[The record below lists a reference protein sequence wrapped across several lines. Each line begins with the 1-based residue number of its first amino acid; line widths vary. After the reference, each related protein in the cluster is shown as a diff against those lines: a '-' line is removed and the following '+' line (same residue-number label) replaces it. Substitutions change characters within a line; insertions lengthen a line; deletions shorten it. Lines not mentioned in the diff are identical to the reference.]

1 MPRLDMCLFMLLC
14 ISKLVAANIVVE
26 EECELIDE
34 SEHSLTNQRIEKQ
47 VLGKHGKES
56 ITSLRVLGNCNG
68 LLTPPQFVIS
78 VGFTCFMDYV
88 SVLALVL
95 PCLSLFILVC

>member
-14 ISKLVAANIVVE
+14 ILTLLVANIVVD

-34 SEHSLTNQRIEKQ
+34 SEHSLTYQRIEKQ
-47 VLGKHGKES
+47 VLEKHGKES
-56 ITSLRVLGNCNG
+56 ITSLQVLGNCNG

-78 VGFTCFMDYV
+78 VGFTCFMDCV

-95 PCLSLFILVC
+95 SCVSLFILVC